1 LPHLKAFSD
10 KYDPDQVAVILVDV
24 RNLKELTQKMA
35 ADSSLTMPVLLDGD
49 DVSGDMYGVYATPTT
64 FIVDQAGRA
73 IFKHIGYGEGQEV
86 MLEAEIELLLERG
99 TT

>member
-1 LPHLKAFSD
+1 M
-10 KYDPDQVAVILVDV
+10 ILIDV
-24 RNLKELTQKMA
+24 RNMKEETAKMVE
-35 ADSSLTMPVLLDGD
+35 DESLTMPVLLDSES
-49 DVSGDMYGVYATPTT
+49 VSRESYGIRATPTT

>member
-1 LPHLKAFSD
+1 M
-10 KYDPDQVAVILVDV
+10 ILIDV
-24 RNLKELTQKMA
+24 RNMKEQTGKMVE
-35 ADSSLTMPVLLDGD
+35 DESLTMPVLLDGEGI
-49 DVSGDMYGVYATPTT
+49 SRELYGVYATPTT

-86 MLEAEIELLLERG
+86 MLETEIELLLERG

>member
-1 LPHLKAFSD
+1 M
-10 KYDPDQVAVILVDV
+10 
-24 RNLKELTQKMA
+24 KEQTGKMVEEE
-35 ADSSLTMPVLLDGD
+35 SLTMPVLLDSEN
-49 DVSGDMYGVYATPTT
+49 VSREIYGIRATPTT

-86 MLEAEIELLLERG
+86 MLETEIELLLDRG